1 MKVHRYRLPA
11 LPATLAVFVALLL
24 SCGGGVKPVSEPQP
38 AQQDAAPNPLL
49 SEFDTPFG
57 VPPFD
62 LIELEHFKP
71 AYLQAMKEHQEE
83 IAKIVDDPNEPTFA
97 GTIEALDRSGQRLS
111 MVDSIFSTLDAS
123 TTSDETQALAKEM
136 APLLSKHE
144 DDIYLNA
151 GLFARIKAVQEK
163 KADLDL
169 DKEQE
174 RLLEKIYK
182 DFVRGGANLPEEE
195 RERFRAINEEL
206 SVITL
211 QFGEN
216 VLEETKAFQ
225 LVIGDEADLAGL
237 SAASV
242 AAAKAEAEKKELA
255 GKWVFTIDKSSLI
268 PFLTF
273 SEKRELRQK
282 MFTAYVEQGNHG
294 DELDNNELITKIV
307 ALRIERAGLLGFR
320 THADFVLDVNM
331 AKTPD
336 RVYELLDQLW
346 KPALKAAKKDTK
358 ELQAL
363 MKKDGVDDKLRPWDW
378 WYYAEKQREKKYDLK
393 DEQLRPYFELEN
405 VRKGAFDVAS
415 RLYGIQFVEN
425 HEAPRFHEDARVFEV
440 READGTHIGVFYA
453 DDYTRTGTKRGGA
466 WMSGLRKQWG
476 DVTPVITNNCNFQRP
491 TQDEPSLLSL
501 DEVQTL
507 FHEFGH
513 GLHGL
518 LSDSR
523 YKTLSGTSV
532 AWDFE
537 LPSQIMENW
546 ATDPE
551 VLRLYAK
558 HYETGEV
565 MPDELIEKIQ
575 KSTYFNQGFI
585 TVEYLAAAYLDMDWH
600 TLEEMTQEAP
610 AAFEQ
615 KSLSGIGLIPE
626 IVVRYRNTYFRHIF
640 SDPVGYSSG
649 YYVYVWAQ
657 VLDADAFAAFK
668 EKDVFD
674 QETAKSFR
682 TNILA
687 AGNTAD
693 PMELYRRFRGKEPT
707 IDPLLERKGF
717 K

>member
-1 MKVHRYRLPA
+1 M
-11 LPATLAVFVALLL
+11 
-24 SCGGGVKPVSEPQP
+24 
-38 AQQDAAPNPLL
+38 
-49 SEFDTPFG
+49 
-57 VPPFD
+57 
-62 LIELEHFKP
+62 
-71 AYLQAMKEHQEE
+71 QEQKDE
-83 IAKIVDDPNEPTFA
+83 IAAIVGTADEPTFEN
-97 GTIEALDRSGQRLS
+97 TIEALDRSGQRLAS
-111 MVDSIFSTLDAS
+111 VDSIFFALNSS

-136 APLLSKHE
+136 APLLSKHA
-144 DDIYLNA
+144 DDIYLDVA
-151 GLFARIKAVQEK
+151 LFARIRAVHEK
-163 KADLDL
+163 RADMGLDA
-169 DKEQE
+169 EQE

-182 DFVRGGANLPEEE
+182 DFVRGGANLEEGKK
-195 RERFRAINEEL
+195 ERFRQINEEL

-216 VLEETKAFQ
+216 VLNETKKFQ
-225 LVIGDEADLAGL
+225 LVIEDEADLAGL
-237 SAASV
+237 PDASV
-242 AAAKAEAEKKELA
+242 AAARAEAEKRDLA

-273 SEKRELRQK
+273 SERRELREK
-282 MFTAYVEQGNHG
+282 MLTAYVEQGNHG
-294 DELDNNELITKIV
+294 DALDNNELITKIV
-307 ALRIERAGLLGFR
+307 ALRIERAALLGFD

-336 RVYELLDQLW
+336 RVYDLLDQLW
-346 KPALKAAKKDTK
+346 KPALAAAKKDAK
-358 ELQAL
+358 ELQKL
-363 MKKDGVDDKLRPWDW
+363 MKEDGVKDKLQPWDW
-378 WYYAEKQREKKYDLK
+378 WYYAERQREKKYNLR
-393 DEQLRPYFELEN
+393 DEELRPYFELEN
-405 VRKGAFDVAS
+405 VRKGAFEVAS

-425 HEAPRFHEDARVFEV
+425 LEAPRYHEDVRVFEV
-440 READGTHIGVFYA
+440 READGTHIGVFTV

-466 WMSGLRKQWG
+466 WMASLRKQWG
-476 DVTPVITNNCNFQRP
+476 DVTPIITNNCNFQRP
-491 TQDEPSLLSL
+491 TEDAPSLLSL

-518 LSDSR
+518 LSKSR
-523 YKTLSGTSV
+523 YETLSGTAV
-532 AWDFE
+532 AWDFVE

-546 ATDPE
+546 ATDPD
-551 VLRLYAK
+551 VLKLYAR
-558 HYETGEV
+558 HHETGEV

-575 KSTYFNQGFI
+575 KSQYFNQGFI

-600 TLEEMTQEAP
+600 TLEEMTPDEP
-610 AAFEQ
+610 ATFEE

-674 QETAKSFR
+674 QETATAFR
-682 TNILA
+682 THILA

-693 PMELYRRFRGKEPT
+693 PMELYRRFRGKDPT
-707 IDPLLERKGF
+707 IDPLLMRKGF